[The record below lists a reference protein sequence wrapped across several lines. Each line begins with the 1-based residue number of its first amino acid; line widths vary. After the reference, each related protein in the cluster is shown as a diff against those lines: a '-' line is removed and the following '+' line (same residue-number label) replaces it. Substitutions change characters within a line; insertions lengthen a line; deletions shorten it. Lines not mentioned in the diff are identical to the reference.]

1 MGEALRLRTAAIWAG
16 VLILAEVALYRFWP
30 LIDDNDAPPTAEQQL
45 ALAAAILL
53 LSFPHLVAY
62 LSRRHRPWLLRVG
75 GSTGILLTLVSV
87 MGFSLIF
94 VTIPLVLI
102 PSVIY
107 LVRGRSPVQPVTGT
121 TGLFGIVSLLT
132 LAAVGAFFLTED
144 PRCSILVRRDGG
156 VVHTEPAVCDPNN
169 SGRLGGNV
177 VGWSG
182 SSDTIALHESLS
194 SLALTGTAIALCLR
208 IPARFNPTRLESS
221 MGAAR

>member
-1 MGEALRLRTAAIWAG
+1 MGEALRLRTTAIWAG
-16 VLILAEVALYRFWP
+16 VLILGEVALYGLWP
-30 LIDDNDAPPTAEQQL
+30 LIDDNDAAPSAEQQL
-45 ALAAAILL
+45 AFAAAMLL
-53 LSFPHLVAY
+53 LCFPHLLAY
-62 LSRRHRPWLLRVG
+62 LARRDRPWLLRVG
-75 GSTGILLTLVSV
+75 GSAGILLTLASV

-94 VTIPLVLI
+94 VTIPLVFI

-107 LVRGRSPVQPVTGT
+107 LMRGRSSAQPVIGT
-121 TGLFGIVSLLT
+121 AGLFVIVALLT

-156 VVHTEPAVCDPNN
+156 LVYTEPAVCDPNN

-194 SLALTGTAIALCLR
+194 SLALTGSAIALCLLT
-208 IPARFNPTRLESS
+208 PARFNATQLESS
-221 MGAAR
+221 MGTTR